1 MPDFLVHYQ
10 LLEPVQT
17 HVHCVG
23 DAIQQSHPLSS
34 PSPPAFNLSQYQ
46 DLSKESVL
54 CLRCPKYWSFSFNI
68 SPSIEYSGLISFRM
82 DWLDL
87 LAVQGTLKSLSNT
100 TVQSIIFSA
109 LNLLYVP
116 TLTSIHDYWKTI
128 ILTSQNL
135 VSKVMSLLFNLLS
148 NLVIAFLKASFN
160 FIAAITICSDFGA
173 QENKVF
179 NCFHYFPICLHEV
192 MGLNAMILVF

>member
-1 MPDFLVHYQ
+1 
-10 LLEPVQT
+10 
-17 HVHCVG
+17 
-23 DAIQQSHPLSS
+23 
-34 PSPPAFNLSQYQ
+34 
-46 DLSKESVL
+46 
-54 CLRCPKYWSFSFNI
+54 
-68 SPSIEYSGLISFRM
+68 M

-100 TVQSIIFSA
+100 TVQNIIFSA

-148 NLVIAFLKASFN
+148 SLVIAFLKASFN

-192 MGLNAMILVF
+192 MGLNAMILVFWMLNFKPAFLLPSFIKRLFTSFSLSAIRWCHLHIWSHWYFSRQSWFQLVLLPAQRFSWCTLHRS